1 MIQFQ
6 CKCGKLLQARE
17 ELAGRMTR
25 CPACEQEFPIP
36 EVSDAV
42 EQSAAQPLQSFDD
55 DYPDDDVDNQYDAGQ
70 PLRSGRS
77 GKAMVSLILGISS
90 FVLLF
95 FTGIPAIVMG
105 IVGLRD
111 VARSRGRMRGTGMAI
126 TGLVLGVIGCM
137 ITVPALLLGLL
148 LPATQKVRE
157 AANRMSSMNNL
168 KQLAIAMQNYHD
180 VNGCFPPAVVRGRDG
195 KPLYSW
201 RVLLLPYLEQKSLF
215 DQFKLDEP
223 WDGPNNIKLLAQMPR
238 VFEDPSARTPE
249 GGMTVYQVFTGP
261 KTAFESPRGENMLS
275 FTDGL
280 ANTILIAEAA
290 TAVPWSKPADLSFR
304 ADGPLPK
311 LGGHHA
317 GGFNIA
323 LADGSVRF
331 LHQEVA
337 ESVLRGLITR
347 NGNENV
353 QVP

>member
-1 MIQFQ
+1 
-6 CKCGKLLQARE
+6 
-17 ELAGRMTR
+17 
-25 CPACEQEFPIP
+25 
-36 EVSDAV
+36 
-42 EQSAAQPLQSFDD
+42 
-55 DYPDDDVDNQYDAGQ
+55 
-70 PLRSGRS
+70 
-77 GKAMVSLILGISS
+77 
-90 FVLLF
+90 
-95 FTGIPAIVMG
+95 
-105 IVGLRD
+105 
-111 VARSRGRMRGTGMAI
+111 MRGTGMAI

-148 LPATQKVRE
+148 LPATLKVRE

-168 KQLAIAMQNYHD
+168 KQLALAMQNYHD
-180 VNGCFPPAVVRGRDG
+180 ANGRFPPAVVRGRDG

-201 RVLLLPYLEQKSLF
+201 RVLLLPYLEQKTLF

-223 WDGPNNIKLLAQMPR
+223 WDGPNNIKLLAQMPK
-238 VFEDPSARTPE
+238 VFEDPSAQTPE
-249 GGMTVYQVFTGP
+249 SGMTVYQVFVGP
-261 KTAFESPRGENMLS
+261 KTAFESPRGENLLS
-275 FTDGL
+275 FSDGL

-304 ADGPLPK
+304 PNGPLPK
-311 LGGHHA
+311 LGGHHP

-331 LHQEVA
+331 VQQQVA